1 MAVTPD
7 VTQVQEELV
16 DALKWGEEDRARALL
31 SQLGAGPRKIRAV
44 LESML
49 ASSDAL
55 VRHAAVFGLGELGGA
70 AIVRRLERQLALEEA
85 RGDYDG
91 DSVADAITRTMGH
104 IEEAGARA
112 TLVRRLERLIAQK
125 ADLSDV
131 NAVAHALWRK
141 RHPELLPAVRKAM
154 DQLAPPFL
162 NSLHGLLLLLEKSPE
177 ELRSWVRDQSIPVEH
192 KTEVLTVLEEE
203 VPDPLISTLPSF
215 ISTAHALVESALSQG
230 KEAAYYC
237 ERLFVMLLLHRE
249 HLLPALSEEA
259 RSELR
264 TVARSLVPAV
274 SPNCSFRAAVLLQ
287 YIGRPEDAAIIEA
300 NRPEDSVGAEAFD
313 AIARALRSRQGQP

>member
-1 MAVTPD
+1 M
-7 VTQVQEELV
+7 
-16 DALKWGEEDRARALL
+16 
-31 SQLGAGPRKIRAV
+31 
-44 LESML
+44 LEV
-49 ASSDAL
+49 SDAL
-55 VRHAAVFGLGELGGA
+55 VRQAAVFGLGELGGA
-70 AIVRRLERQLALEEA
+70 AVAKRLEQQLALEEA

-91 DSVADAITRTMGH
+91 DSVADAITRTLGR

-112 TLVRRLERLIAQK
+112 TLVRRLERLIARK

-131 NAVAHALWRK
+131 NAVAQALWRK

-162 NSLHGLLLLLEKSPE
+162 NCLHGLLLLLEKSPE
-177 ELRSWVRDQSIPVEH
+177 ELRSWLRAPSTPVEH
-192 KTEVLTVLEEE
+192 KTEVLTVLEVE
-203 VPDPLISTLPSF
+203 VPDALICTLPSF
-215 ISTAHALVESALSQG
+215 ISTAHTLVEEAVSQNNQ
-230 KEAAYYC
+230 AAYYC
-237 ERLFVMLLLHRE
+237 ERLFVTLLLHRE
-249 HLLPALSEEA
+249 HLLPALPEEA

-287 YIGRPEDAAIIEA
+287 YIGNHEDAAVIDA